1 MLKNRIKFFHSFP
14 WNYRQGAAFSLFL
27 IVAGFFIQWA
37 LPGNFS
43 VCLHFPFNLLL
54 LLILINIIFL
64 LHNYLD
70 KNPCVSWLRS
80 VPGAVSAMFCIV
92 FLLLLMV
99 LIPQKNTHGTPFI
112 MQTGL
117 SAISYGVP
125 FFISQLFFLTSL
137 GLVILKRMKPLK
149 GKNIWFVMNHAGM
162 WVIIA
167 AALAGSGDI
176 KRFRMDIEKNEEFT
190 NRVFDSEGKIY
201 DLPFRIKLLDFKLEE
216 YPPKILVLSEDGK
229 ILQKRNSTAGNIS
242 AGRFLFFKPWSV
254 KIVDYLSSAVPV
266 DSVFRFQEQVGS
278 APAAKVTLQNGVNGK
293 TITGW
298 ISGGSFLFPAKKIQ
312 MDHAQFLCMME
323 PEPMNYVSV
332 IAIENLGKTD
342 TMIIRVNRPV
352 KVSGWKIYLTGY
364 DKQLGKWSQTN
375 LIEFVRDPW
384 IFMVYAGFF
393 MVMAGALYIFWNVKF
408 Y

>member
-1 MLKNRIKFFHSFP
+1 MLKNRIKFFQSFP
-14 WNYRQGAAFSLFL
+14 WNYGQGVVFSLFL
-27 IVAGFFIQWA
+27 IIAGFFIQWA

-43 VCLHFPFNLLL
+43 VSLHFPFNLLL

-64 LHNYLD
+64 LDNYLG
-70 KNPCVSWLRS
+70 KKPFVSWLRS

-99 LIPQKNTHGTPFI
+99 LIPQKNTHVTPFI

-117 SAISYGVP
+117 SAISSGVP

-137 GLVILKRMKPLK
+137 GLVILKRKKPLK
-149 GKNIWFVMNHAGM
+149 GKNIWFVMNHTGM

-176 KRFRMDIEKNEEFT
+176 KRFRMDIEKNGKFT

-201 DLPFRIKLLDFKLEE
+201 DFPFRIKLLDFKLEE
-216 YPPKILVLSEDGK
+216 YPPKILVLSENGK
-229 ILQKRNSTAGNIS
+229 ILYKRNSTTENIS
-242 AGRFLFFKPWSV
+242 KGSILLLKPWTV
-254 KIVDYLSSAVPV
+254 RILDYLSTAVPA
-266 DSVFRFQEQVGS
+266 DSVFRFENRASS
-278 APAAKVTLQNGVNGK
+278 APAALVAIQNLETGK
-293 TITGW
+293 MITGW
-298 ISGGSFLFPAKKIQ
+298 LTGGSFLFPAKKIQ
-312 MDHAQFLCMME
+312 MDHDHFLCMMK
-323 PEPMNYVSV
+323 PEPMNYISV

-342 TMIIRVNRPV
+342 TMIIRVNRPI
-352 KVSGWKIYLTGY
+352 KVSGWRIYLSGY